1 MISPENRHT
10 DRILIIRNDK
20 FELAY
25 LFGYSIIHL
34 RYEVAYKIGT
44 KPKTISIIEKSWKQ
58 TKQKEKIIRPGEMDT
73 YCFC

>member
-10 DRILIIRNDK
+10 DRILIIKNDK
-20 FELAY
+20 FKLAY

-44 KPKTISIIEKSWKQ
+44 KPKQ
-58 TKQKEKIIRPGEMDT
+58 YQ
-73 YCFC
+73 